1 MNVIQLRTLTLFFV
15 LLNFHSIK
23 AQLSKV
29 HYIPPI
35 AAHPA
40 TNSNAYPRDQ
50 YIYISTPSNVDVSY
64 SIQPVGSLPSSYISG
79 VVSNTSPNVHYIGE
93 GSTNFAIV
101 NSDFYG
107 GRVLDDKGY
116 IVTSD
121 SPIYVAVRLRASSR
135 NGGNFP
141 QAGALVSK
149 GLSALGT
156 SFRTGTFTSENP
168 DTGSGAN
175 YLNFISIMATE
186 NNTNII
192 FDNLVKGLILKN
204 ITTPSGAGTFSL
216 TTNLSKGESY
226 LISAEAEDSVFNQDG
241 LIGVSITSD
250 KPIVVNSGSANG
262 SFHDGGG
269 RDYGIDQ
276 IVGADKIGMEYVF
289 VKGNGSNGW
298 ENVLIVANEDDTDI
312 YLDGDLSVVFAN
324 LDKAGDYVLIEGN
337 EYSNGGSNRTL
348 YVSASKNVYA
358 WQGIGLGSEANQGM
372 FFVPPL
378 SCQSQGEVNNIPLIE
393 YIGSSY
399 FGGYV
404 TVVTNS
410 TATVTFSDFNNSN
423 MSLDDSS
430 FSGGVN
436 VTGPEIIEGA
446 DYKAYILQ
454 NLRGNVSV
462 ESSGELYCA
471 YYNQNGA
478 ATSGGFYSGFI
489 SPPETV
495 IRAPNLSGEKCLP
508 NIELFGSGLEAY
520 DSFTWMYN
528 DGSGYVDLG
537 VNTNPYQ
544 PLNPGSYKI
553 KAQKS
558 CGGVTS
564 FAFSEPAVVSNCPDD
579 FDGDGVNDNIDLDI
593 DNDGIFNEYES
604 SGTYD
609 LDLSD
614 FSNPIIS
621 LPDSSTITGAFNVTT
636 GSTGND
642 SVIEQTVY
650 GDIASLVQIGPNYEN
665 TLEFD
670 FNEKVNFKFT
680 HSTEVLH
687 DIIVNEIFI
696 LSSSQATQSLS
707 ILDPDNILLI
717 DTNYDNI
724 YESGIELY
732 SANEIRFKFNPSPN
746 GNTPFAFYGQNMDNI
761 KLKHINNNSSE
772 VSLIRFNLSL
782 HQYSLDTDNDGVPDS
797 YDLDSDS
804 DGCSDVIEAGYS
816 DTDNPQDGILSNSPV
831 SVNSL
836 GQVAGNDGY
845 TVPRDGDN
853 NGIYDFQE
861 VGQPLDLSN
870 ITTHPQSQS
879 VCIGETLNILA
890 ETNIQSA
897 VFSWQ
902 VYDGSEWIDISDNSI
917 YQNSN
922 SNNLEITPS
931 DSGFDSFRYRAK
943 IANPAFLCSPISS
956 NEATLNI
963 LPPKTFTLSDNKIT
977 IAETDSPATFQ
988 IALDSPPVADVTVS
1002 FSNPDISEA
1011 LFSPTSITFTPVN
1024 WNINQQITITPKTD
1038 GLIDGDQVLASQI
1051 SFNSIDKCFSNITG
1065 ETVTITVQDVNA
1077 ADFKIIT
1084 IDNLSDENGDEASF
1098 TIELMSQPTGI
1109 VELFLNSSDLTEGSL
1124 AIDRVTFNPSNWNI
1138 PQIISV
1144 EGLPDPIPFKDGNID
1159 YKIITGN
1166 VSSTDSEYDDLD
1178 GTTIDDVNLTNQDN
1192 EGPGIEL
1199 IVVGGVQNTNEG
1211 GKSFDVQFNLLSR
1224 PLDGGSVNFS
1234 LQISGDQD
1242 EVSLSSTEITILNEN
1257 WNKPFN
1263 NQITIS
1269 GLDDELIDGDI
1280 FLVLETGNPVSSDI
1294 VYDSL
1299 DEFDVADL
1307 IFRNLDN
1314 DQAGFSLGSISNN
1327 LSEDENIANFFV
1339 RLDIEPNQDVYL
1351 NLSSNDPSEV
1361 KVDLQYQ
1368 ELHFTPLNW
1377 NIPQTVIVRGVD
1389 DSFIDGDQ
1397 LTQISVGVK
1406 ENSDPNFISEPNQSV
1421 DVINIDNDNAEII
1434 LTLIDPLTSEDG
1446 DKGNFTVQLGA
1457 PPISEVQLI
1466 FSSSNIDEGVVSET
1480 FTFSLLNWDQPQ
1492 QVAVTGMDELIPI
1505 ADGAVNYQ
1513 VYISS
1518 IISSDQYY
1526 NQLNP
1531 YDIAP
1536 LNFINQDNDFA
1547 SVFINLI
1554 ENDFT
1559 SSESGDQVKIEFS
1572 LNSKPIEDASVTIPI
1587 SLFENEDE
1595 IELLKNE
1602 IIIENQNWDKPES
1615 NQIILTGLDD
1625 VILDGDQSINFITG
1639 DPKSNDINYDSLNA
1653 SSVANLIL
1661 QNQDNDFAGLV
1672 LSGDVKPVRINP
1684 EGSNI
1689 SNYELT
1695 KSTSESG
1702 DTVNFK
1708 VKLTVQ
1714 PTSDVTFFSTSGDIT
1729 EVGVIENQITFTPE
1743 NWNVDQEITIYG
1755 IDDILYDGDIKTN
1768 LFLSVDTFTS
1778 DINYKKIEDI
1788 IIQLTNLENDIDLDG
1803 DGLHHYFDNCP
1814 EIFNP
1819 NQEDLDLD
1827 GIGDF
1832 CDQDIDGDGVTN
1844 QQEEIDQTDP
1854 YENCDFIFNS
1864 ITLNITSPM
1873 DCDNDGVTDEI
1884 DLDDDNDGILDI
1896 LETDADFDQNGKV
1909 NRLDLDSDGDGCY
1922 DVSEAGFLDPD
1933 KDGLLGSSPVIV
1945 DEFGKVISAEGYLS
1959 PNDLNNSSEY
1969 DFLELPQAIEIT
1981 KQPLQLMVVFV
1992 GKDLNI
1998 NIEFNS
2004 EDNIIIQWQILDPE
2018 VNSSWVDLEE
2028 SDLFRGVKTKSL
2040 MIIDPDETTVKLK
2053 FRAKISSIAYNCEP
2067 LLFSNET
2074 SFDYQPLEIP
2084 NAFSPNNDGMNEKLE
2099 IRGLGKF
2106 PNHKLTIYSRWE
2118 TVIIQEAPYKNDWG
2132 GEQRIGYP
2140 KNNGGDL
2147 PEGTYFYILD
2157 LGNGQSTFK
2166 GFIYLKR

>member
-1 MNVIQLRTLTLFFV
+1 MNGIWLRTFTLFFV

-50 YIYISTPSNVDVSY
+50 YIYISTPSNLDVSY
-64 SIQPVGSLPSSYISG
+64 SIQPLGSLPSNYISG

-116 IVTSD
+116 IITSD
-121 SPIYVAVRLRASSR
+121 SPIYVAFRLRASSR

-186 NNTNII
+186 NNTNVI
-192 FDNLVKGLILKN
+192 FDNLKKGLILKN
-204 ITTPSGAGTFSL
+204 ITSPSGSGTFSL
-216 TTNLSKGESY
+216 TTTLSKGESY

-262 SFHDGGG
+262 SFHNGGG

-289 VKGNGSNGW
+289 VKGNGANGY
-298 ENVLIVANEDDTDI
+298 ENVLIVADQDDTDI
-312 YLDGDLSVVFAN
+312 FINGSSTVTRN
-324 LDKAGDYVLIEGN
+324 LTKAGDYYLIEG
-337 EYSNGGSNRTL
+337 ETYDLGSSNRTM
-348 YVSASKNVYA
+348 YVNTSKNVYA

-378 SCQSQGEVNNIPLIE
+378 SCQSQGQVNNIPLIE

-404 TVVTNS
+404 TVVTNG
-410 TATVTFSDFNNSN
+410 TASVTFSDSNNSDR
-423 MSLDDSS
+423 SLDDSS

-436 VTGPEIIEGA
+436 VTGPETIDGA
-446 DYKAYILQ
+446 DYKAYIIQ

-508 NIELFGSGLEAY
+508 NIELLGSGLEAY

-528 DGSGYVDLG
+528 DGSGFVDLG
-537 VNTNPYQ
+537 VNNNPYQ

-564 FAFSEPAVVSNCPDD
+564 VAFSEPAVVSNCPND

-593 DNDGIFNEYES
+593 DNDGIFNDYES
-604 SGTYD
+604 SGLYN

-621 LPDSSTITGAFNVTT
+621 LPDSSTISGAFNLTA

-665 TLEFD
+665 VLEFD
-670 FNEKVNFKFT
+670 FNDKVNFKFT
-680 HSTEVLH
+680 HSTYDTH
-687 DIIVNEIFI
+687 SIIGNEIFI
-696 LSSSQATQSLS
+696 LSTSQATESLS
-707 ILDPDNILLI
+707 LLDPDNILLI

-732 SANEIRFKFNPSPN
+732 SANEIIFKFNPSPN
-746 GNTPFAFYGQNMDNI
+746 GNTPFAFFGQNMNNI

-772 VSLIRFNLSL
+772 TSLLRFNLSL
-782 HQYSLDTDNDGVPDS
+782 NQFSLDTDNDGISDS

-816 DTDNPQDGILSNSPV
+816 DTDNPSDGILSSSPV

-845 TVPRDGDN
+845 TIPRDGDN

-890 ETNIQSA
+890 ESNVQSA

-902 VYDGSEWIDISDNSI
+902 VYDGSQWIDISDNPI
-917 YQNSN
+917 YQNSDT
-922 SNNLEITPS
+922 NNLEITPS
-931 DSGFDSFRYRAK
+931 DSSFDSFRYRAK

-956 NEATLNI
+956 DEATLSI
-963 LPPKTFTLSDNKIT
+963 LPPKTFTLSDNEIT
-977 IAETDSPATFQ
+977 ISETDSPTSFQ
-988 IALDSPPVADVTVS
+988 MILDSAPSADVIVS

-1011 LFSPTSITFTPVN
+1011 LFSPPSLTFTSSNWNVHQSISITPN
-1024 WNINQQITITPKTD
+1024 TD
-1038 GLIDGDQVLASQI
+1038 GIIDGDQVLASQI
-1051 SFNSIDKCFSNITG
+1051 SFNSIDNCFSNITG
-1065 ETVTITVQDVNA
+1065 ETVTLTVQDVNA
-1077 ADFKIIT
+1077 ADFKIIP

-1098 TIELMSQPTGI
+1098 SIELLSQPTGV
-1109 VELFLNSSDLTEGSL
+1109 VELFINSNDLTEGSL
-1124 AIDRVTFNPSNWNI
+1124 AINKAIFNPSNWNI
-1138 PQIISV
+1138 PQIITV

-1166 VSSTDSEYDDLD
+1166 VSSTDPEYNLLD

-1192 EGPGIEL
+1192 QGPGIEL
-1199 IVVGGVQNTNEG
+1199 IVIGGAQNTNESG
-1211 GKSFDVQFNLLSR
+1211 RSFAVQFNLLSR
-1224 PLDGGSVNFS
+1224 PLNGGSVNFS

-1242 EVSLSSTEITILNEN
+1242 EVSLSSNNITILNDD

-1263 NQITIS
+1263 NQITIT
-1269 GLDDELIDGDI
+1269 GIDDELIDGDI
-1280 FLVLETGNPVSSDI
+1280 FIVLETGNPVSSDI

-1361 KVDLQYQ
+1361 KVDPQYQ
-1368 ELHFTPLNW
+1368 ELHFTSLNW

-1397 LTQISVGVK
+1397 LTQITVGVK
-1406 ENSDPNFISEPNQSV
+1406 ENSDPNFLSEPNQTV

-1434 LTLIDPLTSEDG
+1434 LTLIDPLTSEGG
-1446 DKGNFTVQLGA
+1446 DKGSLTVQLGA

-1466 FSSSNIDEGVVSET
+1466 FSSSNINEGVVSNT
-1480 FTFSLLNWDQPQ
+1480 FTFSPSNWNQPQ
-1492 QVAVTGMDELIPI
+1492 EVTVTGVDELIPI

-1513 VYISS
+1513 IYISS
-1518 IISSDQYY
+1518 IISSDLFYG
-1526 NQLNP
+1526 QLNP
-1531 YDIAP
+1531 SDIDP
-1536 LNFINQDNDFA
+1536 LNFINQDDDLA
-1547 SVFINLI
+1547 SVIINLI
-1554 ENDFT
+1554 DNDFIT
-1559 SSESGDQVKIEFS
+1559 NESGDQVKIQFS
-1572 LNSKPIEDASVTIPI
+1572 LNSKPTEDASVTIPV

-1595 IELLKNE
+1595 IELPINE
-1602 IIIENQNWDKPES
+1602 IIIENQNWDKSEL

-1625 VILDGDQSINFITG
+1625 FILDGDQSINFITG
-1639 DPKSNDINYDSLNA
+1639 DPKSTDINYNNLNA
-1653 SSVANLIL
+1653 SSIANLVI

-1672 LSGDVKPVRINP
+1672 LSGDVKPVGTIP

-1689 SNYELT
+1689 SSYELT
-1695 KSTSESG
+1695 KPTSESG
-1702 DTVNFK
+1702 ATVTFK

-1714 PTSDVTFFSTSGDIT
+1714 PSSHVTFYTTLADIS
-1729 EVGVIENQITFTPE
+1729 EVGVIENKLTFTPE
-1743 NWNVDQEITIYG
+1743 NWSQDQEITLYG
-1755 IDDILYDGDIKTN
+1755 IDDILYDGDITSQI
-1768 LFLSVDTFTS
+1768 FLAVDTFTS
-1778 DINYKKIEDI
+1778 DINYKKIENL
-1788 IIQLTNLENDIDLDG
+1788 IIQVTNLDNDIDLDG

-1814 EIFNP
+1814 NIFNP

-1844 QQEEIDQTDP
+1844 QQEEIDQTDS
-1854 YENCDFIFNS
+1854 YENCDYIYTS
-1864 ITLNITSPM
+1864 ITLNITAPM
-1873 DCDNDGVTDEI
+1873 DCDNDGVTDKI
-1884 DLDDDNDGILDI
+1884 DLDDDNDGILDT
-1896 LETDADFDQNGKV
+1896 LETNADFDQNGKI
-1909 NRLDLDSDGDGCY
+1909 NSLDLDSDGDGCY
-1922 DVSEAGFLDPD
+1922 DVIEAGLIDPD
-1933 KDGLLGSSPVIV
+1933 KDGLLGTSPVMV
-1945 DEFGKVISAEGYLS
+1945 DEFGKVISALGYLS
-1959 PNDLNNSSEY
+1959 PADLNQSGEY
-1969 DFLELPQAIEIT
+1969 DFIELPQTIQIT
-1981 KQPLQLMVVFV
+1981 KQPLPLMVVFV
-1992 GKDLNI
+1992 GKDMTI
-1998 NIEFNS
+1998 NIELNTES
-2004 EDNIIIQWQILDPE
+2004 NVNIQWQILQPDI
-2018 VNSSWVDLEE
+2018 NSSWVDLEE
-2028 SDLFRGVKTKSL
+2028 TDFFQGVNTRSL
-2040 MIIDPDETTVKLK
+2040 MLIDPDETTVKLK
-2053 FRAKISSIAYNCEP
+2053 FRAKIGSSDYQCGP

-2074 SFDYQPLEIP
+2074 NFDYQPLEIP

-2106 PNHKLTIYSRWE
+2106 PKHQLTIYSRWE
-2118 TVIIQEAPYKNDWG
+2118 TVIIQEAPYENDWG
-2132 GEQRIGYP
+2132 GEQRLGFP

-2157 LGNGQSTFK
+2157 LGNGQSPFK